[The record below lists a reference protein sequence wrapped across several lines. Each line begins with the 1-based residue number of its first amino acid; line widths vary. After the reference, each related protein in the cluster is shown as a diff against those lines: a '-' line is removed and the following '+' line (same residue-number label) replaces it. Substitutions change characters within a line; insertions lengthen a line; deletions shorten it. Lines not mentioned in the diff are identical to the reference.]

1 MSTPAPRGFTL
12 LIAVILSSVV
22 LTIGLALLDLAYKQI
37 ILASTAKQS
46 QIAFY
51 AADSAVECALYYD
64 QQHDAFNTNPDALT
78 EVSCNGQTI
87 ALSSSGSAPKITT
100 FTIPCPAGGTRAQV
114 RVYKN
119 YTTAPTTRIYANGY
133 NSCDSSDTRR
143 VERGLK
149 VVY

>member
-1 MSTPAPRGFTL
+1 MITPAPRGFTL

-51 AADSAVECALYYD
+51 AADSAIECALYYD
-64 QQHDAFNTNPDALT
+64 QQLDAFNTNPDGLT
-78 EVSCNGQTI
+78 EISCNGQTI
-87 ALSSSGSAPKITT
+87 SISSTGSSPKLTT
-100 FTIPCPAGGTRAQV
+100 YSIPCPDGGTRALV

-119 YTTAPTTRIYANGY
+119 YSTAPTTRIFANAY
-133 NSCDSSDTRR
+133 NSCDASDTRR